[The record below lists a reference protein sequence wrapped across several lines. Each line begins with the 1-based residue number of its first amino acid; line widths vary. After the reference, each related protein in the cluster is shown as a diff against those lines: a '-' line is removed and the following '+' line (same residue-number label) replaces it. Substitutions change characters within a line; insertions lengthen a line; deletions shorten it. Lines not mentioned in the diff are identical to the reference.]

1 MLQLRA
7 LQCNKILRAT
17 TLKKKKKKTKRN
29 KTEKEKKK
37 QGEPSET
44 IFRAGHRIGT
54 ERRKAER

>member
-29 KTEKEKKK
+29 HRRPSSNVTL
-37 QGEPSET
+37 GAVEP
-44 IFRAGHRIGT
+44 RWC
-54 ERRKAER
+54 

>member
-1 MLQLRA
+1 MA
-7 LQCNKILRAT
+7 KV
-17 TLKKKKKKTKRN
+17 KKKKKKTKRN